1 VRRLAV
7 AVCLALVAAA
17 APATAFA
24 GPCPR
29 TTVVALEDEV
39 MCQVCGVPLGLAG
52 DAPQAQRERVFIARQ
67 VAQCR
72 SKRQIERSLVAQ
84 FGPSVLADPSHAG
97 FALSAYLVPAVA
109 VFAAGA
115 LLLAWLGL
123 DRRRRVRAGSPP
135 PDAPSLS
142 ARERDRVDAA
152 LERWSP

>member
-1 VRRLAV
+1 
-7 AVCLALVAAA
+7 
-17 APATAFA
+17 
-24 GPCPR
+24 
-29 TTVVALEDEV
+29 
-39 MCQVCGVPLGLAG
+39 
-52 DAPQAQRERVFIARQ
+52 
-67 VAQCR
+67 
-72 SKRQIERSLVAQ
+72 
-84 FGPSVLADPSHAG
+84 VLADPSHAG